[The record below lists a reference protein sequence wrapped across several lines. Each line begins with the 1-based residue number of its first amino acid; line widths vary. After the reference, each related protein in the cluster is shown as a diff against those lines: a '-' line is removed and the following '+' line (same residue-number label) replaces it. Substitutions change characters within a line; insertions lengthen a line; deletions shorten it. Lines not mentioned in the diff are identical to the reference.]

1 VGVSHPYGE
10 LIKAKKR
17 GLYIFKK
24 CAVADATARP
34 EHKVRR
40 YLMGRNSEI
49 AGIALV
55 LLAVSALGGGNSGFG
70 AGNSTAGSRLPITK
84 PDLGSLAG
92 EFHRMVGLMERV
104 DSLGQMAVNPP
115 RLPEPSQL
123 INTSALPD
131 ISALMD
137 LAGPLLNNFKGE
149 K

>member
-1 VGVSHPYGE
+1 MRKISD
-10 LIKAKKR
+10 I
-17 GLYIFKK
+17 I
-24 CAVADATARP
+24 
-34 EHKVRR
+34 
-40 YLMGRNSEI
+40 
-49 AGIALV
+49 GIGLV
-55 LLAVSALGGGNSGFG
+55 LLVITSLGSDVSSDNGLSSTPSG
-70 AGNSTAGSRLPITK
+70 SGSRLPLAG

-104 DSLGQMAVNPP
+104 DSVGQMAVNPP